1 MSTLQNDCEEI
12 NMKFNATI
20 ELNKVQVLELLTK
33 ALETQGIK
41 VSHQD
46 IEFKIEE
53 VERGNQRDP
62 WVVYDFTGIKIK
74 NIQVGE
80 K

>member
-1 MSTLQNDCEEI
+1 
-12 NMKFNATI
+12 MKFNAVI

-46 IEFKIEE
+46 IEFK
-53 VERGNQRDP
+53 VEAVEHGDQRDS
-62 WVVYDFTGIKIK
+62 WTVHEVTGVKIK
-74 NIQVGE
+74 NIQIGE
-80 K
+80 R